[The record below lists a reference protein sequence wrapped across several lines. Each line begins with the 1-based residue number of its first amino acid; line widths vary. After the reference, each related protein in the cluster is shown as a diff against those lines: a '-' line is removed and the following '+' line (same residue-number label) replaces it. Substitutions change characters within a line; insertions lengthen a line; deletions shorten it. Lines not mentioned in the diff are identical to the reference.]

1 MKRILPVSLLL
12 LLLPLLPL
20 RGAERIRERV
30 YVSTDREVYVAGD
43 AVWLSAWC
51 VDAATGQLSAF
62 SKTAY
67 VEIHS
72 RTGTVQTAKIALDGG
87 RGAGRLVLPTTLP
100 TGNYRL
106 LAYTRLGA
114 SEEGFDPL
122 TGARTLSVFNTF
134 STDRS
139 QDGVTIVPQVPRG
152 ASLPQNGSLSLSA
165 SDAAPGASASISFTN
180 TGAEPVSFS
189 LSVRHDDGIPAPD
202 GKRIG
207 DFVREVRALPAATG
221 FDEGVLPEYEGEIVR
236 IRVSGTDQAGLREV
250 AHKYAFISTP
260 GNGEDLYTE
269 SLSEDGSATLFTS
282 NIYGDLDMFLEI
294 EDLDKDNICHLE
306 VVSPFLDFPAG
317 DIPALAMCP
326 EWSGALELRSLGMQ
340 LEKIFDADTLYSALP
355 ARRHSIFDERDRIRY
370 VLDDYTRFPLM
381 EEVFIEFIPEIRGRR
396 VNGRREL
403 QVWAEDQ
410 LGSYYF
416 PSEAPLVL
424 MDGIPVLDH
433 EKIFAYDPLLVKYID
448 IYLDAYFLGTR
459 GFSGVVNFVTYKGT
473 LPSLQFE
480 DNVRVISF
488 QGCSVP
494 LAYTCEGV
502 GKDYPDYRQTLYWHP
517 LLTLAPGES
526 LSVECKTPAY
536 SGRFEVVA
544 EGLTAGGEAVSAHT
558 TLEVR

>member
-134 STDRS
+134 STDRI

-165 SDAAPGASASISFTN
+165 SDAAPGASASISLTN

-189 LSVRHDDGIPAPD
+189 LSVRHDDGLPAPD

-207 DFVREVRALPAATG
+207 DFVRELRALPAATG

-236 IRVSGTDQAGLREV
+236 IRVSGTDQAGLRDV

-269 SLSEDGSATLFTS
+269 SLDEDGSATLFTS

-294 EDLDKDNICHLE
+294 EDLDKDKICHLE

-317 DIPALAMCP
+317 DIPALAMSP

-480 DNVRVISF
+480 DNVRVVSF

-494 LAYTCEGV
+494 LAYTCTDVDSE
-502 GKDYPDYRQTLYWHP
+502 YPDYRQTLYWHP

-544 EGLTAGGEAVSAHT
+544 EGLTAQGDAVSAHT
-558 TLEVR
+558 TLDVR

>member
-1 MKRILPVSLLL
+1 MKRILPVNLLL

-317 DIPALAMCP
+317 DIPALAMSP
-326 EWSGALELRSLGMQ
+326 DWSGALELRSLGMQ

-494 LAYTCEGV
+494 LAYTCTDVDSE
-502 GKDYPDYRQTLYWHP
+502 YPDYRQTLYWHP

>member
-189 LSVRHDDGIPAPD
+189 LSVRHDDGLPAPD

-236 IRVSGTDQAGLREV
+236 IRVSGTDQAGLRDV

-269 SLSEDGSATLFTS
+269 SLDEDGAATLFTS

-294 EDLDKDNICHLE
+294 EDLDKDKICHLE

-317 DIPALAMCP
+317 DIPALAMSP

-494 LAYTCEGV
+494 LAYTCTDVDSE
-502 GKDYPDYRQTLYWHP
+502 YPDYRQTLYWHP
-517 LLTLAPGES
+517 MLTLAPGES

-544 EGLTAGGEAVSAHT
+544 EGLTAQGDAVSAHT
-558 TLEVR
+558 TLDVR

>member
-165 SDAAPGASASISFTN
+165 SDAAPGASASISLTN

-189 LSVRHDDGIPAPD
+189 LSVRHDDGLPAPD

-236 IRVSGTDQAGLREV
+236 IHVSGTDQAGLREV

-269 SLSEDGSATLFTS
+269 SLDEDGSATLFTS

-294 EDLDKDNICHLE
+294 EDLDKDKICHLE

-317 DIPALAMCP
+317 DIPALAMSP

-480 DNVRVISF
+480 DNVRVVSF

-494 LAYTCEGV
+494 LAYTCTDVDSE
-502 GKDYPDYRQTLYWHP
+502 YPDYRQTLYWHP
-517 LLTLAPGES
+517 MLTLAPGES

>member
-1 MKRILPVSLLL
+1 MKRILPVNLLL

-494 LAYTCEGV
+494 LAYTCTDVDSE
-502 GKDYPDYRQTLYWHP
+502 YPDYRQTLYWHP

-544 EGLTAGGEAVSAHT
+544 EGLTAQGDAVSAHT
-558 TLEVR
+558 TLDVR